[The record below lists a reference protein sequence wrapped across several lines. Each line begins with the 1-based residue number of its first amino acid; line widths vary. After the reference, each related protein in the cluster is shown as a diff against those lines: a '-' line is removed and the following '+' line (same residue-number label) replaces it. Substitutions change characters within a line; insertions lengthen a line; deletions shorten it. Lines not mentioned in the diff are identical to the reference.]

1 MNASSPAL
9 SAKPRFAF
17 LDYGRVVAC
26 VMVVLFHAAGTAS
39 KDKYFG
45 PHALSDVMALGFV
58 RMPFFFAMSG
68 FLLSWFYLRP
78 GGQRVGA
85 GEFFAKRASRL
96 FPMYWIVLLLVAAA
110 EIFVLK
116 RHGEIP
122 EGWDWWAMV
131 LLVPR
136 DVTVVGGTGAAL
148 LYPAWVLQY
157 ELVGYLLIA
166 AAVASQRAR
175 LAYLYGFPVFYV
187 LFADSPVF
195 ALRFLGSD
203 WLLIFWLGAVA
214 ACAARTWS
222 AERLRAVLRLSLA
235 SLVAAMVLHWAGG
248 DEEAVTGWK
257 SWVNMDLAYG
267 ICFALLMAGM
277 LNHSRAAPAAAE
289 PGAMSRWVTRM
300 ALWSYAIFLLH
311 APVITFVCRFLVKAG
326 VSNEVGWPLAVMLS
340 LVVSVVAGAV
350 AERLIEAPVDRLIGR
365 AWRWFKTGRAAAASA
380 R

>member
-1 MNASSPAL
+1 MTTSSPSM

-78 GGQRVGA
+78 GDRRVGA
-85 GEFFAKRASRL
+85 GEFLAKRASRL
-96 FPMYWIVLLLVAAA
+96 FPMYWIVLLMVAAA

-116 RHGEIP
+116 RQGEIP

-136 DVTVVGGTGAAL
+136 DVTEVGGTGAAL

-157 ELVGYLLIA
+157 ELIGYMLIA
-166 AAVASQRAR
+166 AAVASQWAR
-175 LAYLYGFPVFYV
+175 LAYLYCFPVFYV

-214 ACAARTWS
+214 ACAARIWS
-222 AERLRAVLRLSLA
+222 AERLRMVLYGSLA
-235 SLVAAMVLHWAGG
+235 SLIAAMILHWAGG
-248 DEEAVTGWK
+248 AEEAVTGWK
-257 SWVNMDLAYG
+257 SWVNMDLTYG
-267 ICFALLMAGM
+267 ICFALLMAGVV
-277 LNHSRAAPAAAE
+277 NHSRAVPASDE
-289 PGAMSRWVTRM
+289 PGTMSRWVTRM

-311 APVITFVCRFLVKAG
+311 APVITFVCRLVVKAG
-326 VSNEVGWPLAVMLS
+326 VSNNVGWLSAVLLS
-340 LVVSVVAGAV
+340 LVISVVAGAV

-365 AWRWFKTGRAAAASA
+365 AWHWFRSSRAGTASA